1 MRDRDCDAFV
11 SSLALRGGLF
21 ACNLLRVVIPS
32 FTHAGDNMRI
42 CTLLIRSV
50 QMIAIGL
57 LLGQVAGAQD
67 RTAKSTAK
75 DPVEAANL
83 EFSLSEAELDALK
96 GQTFDLLYKNGKKE
110 TGGTLQEFLRSKQLR
125 DRFRSIEFVLA
136 GQKKARKIPSD
147 QVFQLEQ
154 ADTVYLVAYLP
165 TQKYH
170 VLVNV
175 AKRDTAISARLAEAR
190 HSIWQPIPAEDQVK
204 FVAEEK
210 EFLDKVKAH
219 FSQLPLQ
226 MVETQ
231 YFLFL
236 SDMPAAQLNPYL
248 KQLDQM
254 NESLGTA
261 FGFQPGHNIW
271 RGKAVVIAFIAEE
284 SFVEYERV
292 FMEKAADTTTVQG
305 LCHSFPNGR
314 VVVSAYRGQSP
325 EHFGA
330 LLVHETAHGYMHRY
344 KSTVHIL
351 SWFNEGIAD
360 WISGV
365 AVPSCRTTS
374 DRQRLAVD
382 KLKIDGTLGGTFFT
396 TPQIEPWHYGVASAM
411 VQLLL
416 QKSPDQFRL
425 FFNGIKEGLTWEDS
439 LMRAYGITPQ
449 ELVTAYGQA
458 IGVPNLRP

>member
-1 MRDRDCDAFV
+1 MGISTTWKQSV
-11 SSLALRGGLF
+11 
-21 ACNLLRVVIPS
+21 
-32 FTHAGDNMRI
+32 RI
-42 CTLLIRSV
+42 
-50 QMIAIGL
+50 IAIGL
-57 LLGQVAGAQD
+57 LFWQVAGAQD

-75 DPVEAANL
+75 DLVEAANL

-110 TGGTLQEFLRSKQLR
+110 TGGTVKEFLRSKKLP
-125 DRFRSIEFVLA
+125 DRFRTIEFILA
-136 GQKKARKIPSD
+136 GQKLARKIPMD

-154 ADTVYLVAYLP
+154 GDKVYLVAPLP
-165 TQKYH
+165 TQKYF
-170 VLVNV
+170 VLVDV
-175 AKRDTAISARLAEAR
+175 TKRDIAVSARLKGVNQRIWESIPEA
-190 HSIWQPIPAEDQVK
+190 DQVK
-204 FVAEEK
+204 YVAEEK

-219 FSQLPLQ
+219 FPKLPLQ

-236 SDMPAAQLNPYL
+236 SDMPAEQLSPYL

-254 NESLGTA
+254 NESLGAA
-261 FGFQPGHNIW
+261 FGFQPGHNVW
-271 RGKAVVIAFIAEE
+271 RGKAVVIAFMTEE

-292 FMEKAADTTTVQG
+292 FMMKNDVDTTKMQG
-305 LCHSFPNGR
+305 LCHAFSNGR

-330 LLVHETAHGYMHRY
+330 LLVHETAHGYLHRY
-344 KSTVHIL
+344 KSTVFIL

-360 WISGV
+360 WISGI
-365 AVPSCRTTS
+365 AVPSCRTTT
-374 DRQRLAVD
+374 DRQNQAVD
-382 KLKIDGTLGGTFFT
+382 KLKLDATLGGTFFLNR
-396 TPQIEPWHYGVASAM
+396 QIEPWQYGVASSM
-411 VQLLL
+411 VQLLV

-449 ELVTAYGQA
+449 QLTSAYGQA
-458 IGVPNLRP
+458 IGVPNLQP

>member
-1 MRDRDCDAFV
+1 MEIPT
-11 SSLALRGGLF
+11 SL
-21 ACNLLRVVIPS
+21 IQS
-32 FTHAGDNMRI
+32 IRI
-42 CTLLIRSV
+42 
-50 QMIAIGL
+50 IAIGL
-57 LLGQVAGAQD
+57 CLWQGAGAQD

-83 EFSLSEAELDALK
+83 EFALSGEELDALK

-110 TGGTLQEFLRSKQLR
+110 TGGTVKTFLSSQKMP
-125 DRFRSIEFVLA
+125 DRFRTIEFILSN
-136 GQKKARKIPSD
+136 QRQTRKIPAD
-147 QVFQLEQ
+147 QVFQFAQ
-154 ADTVYLVAYLP
+154 GDKVYLVAPLP
-165 TQKYH
+165 TQKYF
-170 VLVNV
+170 VLVDV
-175 AKRDTAISARLAEAR
+175 TKRDIAVSEKLKAANHR
-190 HSIWQPIPAEDQVK
+190 IWEPIPEADQLK
-204 FVAEEK
+204 YVAEEK
-210 EFLDKVKAH
+210 EFLGKVKAH
-219 FSQLPLQ
+219 FSQLSLQ

-236 SDMPAAQLNPYL
+236 SDMPAAQLSPYL

-254 NESLGTA
+254 NESLGAA
-261 FGFQPGHNIW
+261 FGFQPGHNVW
-271 RGKAVVIAFIAEE
+271 RGKAVVIAFVAEA

-292 FMEKAADTTTVQG
+292 FMMKNDVDTTKIQG

-330 LLVHETAHGYMHRY
+330 LLVHETAHGYLHRY

-360 WISGV
+360 WIASI
-365 AVPSCRTTS
+365 AVPTCRTTS
-374 DRQRLAVD
+374 DRQKQALD
-382 KLKIDGTLGGTFFT
+382 QLKMTGTLGGTFFLNQ
-396 TPQIEPWHYGVASAM
+396 QIEPWQYGVASSI

-439 LMRAYGITPQ
+439 LMRAYGITPA
-449 ELVTAYGQA
+449 ELVSAYGGA
-458 IGVPNLRP
+458 IGVPNLKL